1 MKKILTIICLGLL
14 IGAAIPVSASADDQ
28 TTSRVGIAFYQS
40 TNKVV
45 PMKRIVVPDKLDQI
59 APKEYNQLLPKTNDK
74 QNFFSSLIGISLVLS
89 VALFYYLK
97 KHNGTWRKNEK
108 K

>member
-45 PMKRIVVPDKLDQI
+45 PMKRIVVPDK
-59 APKEYNQLLPKTNDK
+59 

>member
-1 MKKILTIICLGLL
+1 
-14 IGAAIPVSASADDQ
+14 DQ

>member
-14 IGAAIPVSASADDQ
+14 IGAAIPVSASA
-28 TTSRVGIAFYQS
+28 
-40 TNKVV
+40 
-45 PMKRIVVPDKLDQI
+45 DKLDQI

-97 KHNGTWRKNEK
+97 KQMVMRRKNEK
-108 K
+108 

>member
-28 TTSRVGIAFYQS
+28 TTSRVGITFYQS

-59 APKEYNQLLPKTNDK
+59 APKEYRIKNDRYFLYLLP
-74 QNFFSSLIGISLVLS
+74 LHL
-89 VALFYYLK
+89 
-97 KHNGTWRKNEK
+97 
-108 K
+108 

>member
-14 IGAAIPVSASADDQ
+14 IGAAIPVSASANDQ
-28 TTSRVGIAFYQS
+28 TTSRVGITFYQS

-45 PMKRIVVPDKLDQI
+45 PMKKIVVPDKLDQI

-97 KHNGTWRKNEK
+97 KQMVMRRKNEK
-108 K
+108 

>member
-28 TTSRVGIAFYQS
+28 TTSRVGITFYQS
-40 TNKVV
+40 TNKAV
-45 PMKRIVVPDKLDQI
+45 PMKKIVVPDKIDQI
-59 APKEYNQLLPKTNDK
+59 APREYNQLLPKTNDK
-74 QNFFSSLIGISLVLS
+74 QNWFMNITGISLLM
-89 VALFYYLK
+89 LLYYLK
-97 KHNGTWRKNEK
+97 KFLLAGEQDEK